1 MGGVCFLKTNGEGKD
16 GGALIDFFDGDRLV
30 GGICFL
36 KTNGDGK
43 GGGALIL
50 FLAGRVGA
58 Y

>member
-1 MGGVCFLKTNGEGKD
+1 MDRDGKD

-30 GGICFL
+30 GGVCFL

-50 FLAGRVGA
+50 FPAGRVGA